1 MWTLNRDDSFTLLDS
16 YSQIFEF
23 PVIDTADSYVQWVD
37 KSNGGESEEIIGEW
51 MFIRENRE
59 KIFLCTKIGKK
70 KNRQG
75 LDSSNIIEATSES
88 LFRLR
93 VNYVDVLMLH
103 TWSYGADVSEIVRAL
118 NQLYRNGLVRFFGV
132 SNFPHQILKNLH
144 EELMSTTGQGISFL
158 QYHYNLIER
167 DAYVQQFDK
176 YSYDTNFGF
185 ESKILLWA
193 EQNNVVTMPYH
204 PLARG
209 FLSEKYLNPLPST
222 TSIHLDRVM
231 KYHKFS
237 VMPLLLEMDR
247 MAKQHETKIANI
259 ALAWLKSRGRH
270 FLPTVSFSSVEQM
283 VSLSTIPMLS
293 DQELSLLTLISGE
306 INRK

>member
-1 MWTLNRDDSFTLLDS
+1 
-16 YSQIFEF
+16 
-23 PVIDTADSYVQWVD
+23 
-37 KSNGGESEEIIGEW
+37 

-70 KNRQG
+70 RNLQG
-75 LDSSNIIEATSES
+75 LDFSNIIDATSES

-93 VNYVDVLMLH
+93 VNYVDVLMLQ
-103 TWSYGADVSEIVRAL
+103 TWSHGADVSEIVRAL
-118 NQLYRNGLVRFFGV
+118 NQLYRNGLVCFFGV
-132 SNFPHQILKNLH
+132 SDFPHQILKNLH
-144 EELMSTTGQGISFL
+144 EELMSTTGQCISFL

-167 DAYVQQFDK
+167 DAYVQQFAK
-176 YSYDTNFGF
+176 YFYDSNFGF

-193 EQNNVVTMPYH
+193 GQNNVVTISYH

-209 FLSEKYLNPLPST
+209 FLSEKYLNPLPMT

-259 ALAWLKSRGRH
+259 ALAWLESRGRL
-270 FLPTVSFSSVEQM
+270 FANCKFQFSRAN
-283 VSLSTIPMLS
+283 
-293 DQELSLLTLISGE
+293 G
-306 INRK
+306 